1 MEKFQGLYYSVMSGE
16 DRTAEVV
23 EGNMQYD
30 YTTEIVAVPEKAI
43 CNGKTYKVTSIGANA
58 FRRFGCLKS
67 IEIPKTVTEIAGS
80 SFGECRNLDE
90 IKVSERNKD
99 FVSIDGSLYSKDVT
113 SLYCCCP
120 RDITSISIQSP
131 VTTIGEYAFAG
142 CSDLTRVTL
151 GNSVTWIGYNA
162 FYGCSGLEEVYCMM
176 ETPIESEEPI
186 FADGALMNAVLY
198 VPKGCKEKY
207 EAVDPWRNFY
217 TIKEFDAV
225 GSSNANV
232 SDEPSVTV
240 EDGTIKVK
248 NIDGQTVSIY
258 DVAGGLV
265 LSVKADGSSI
275 GMVLPDNGVYVVK
288 VNDTETRI
296 NL

>member
-16 DRTAEVV
+16 DRTAKVV
-23 EGNMQYD
+23 DGNEQYD

-43 CNGKTYKVTSIGANA
+43 CTSKTYKVTSIGVNA
-58 FRRFGCLKS
+58 FRRFRRLMS
-67 IEIPKTVTEIAGS
+67 IEIPKTITEISGS
-80 SFGECRNLDE
+80 AFRECCRLDE
-90 IKVSERNKD
+90 IKVSEGNKD
-99 FVSIDGSLYSKDVT
+99 YVSIDGSLYSKDVT

-120 RDITSISIQSP
+120 RDITFISIQSP
-131 VTTIGEYAFAG
+131 VTTIGDYAFAG

-151 GNSVTWIGYNA
+151 GNSVTWIGYYA

-176 ETPIESEEPI
+176 ETPIESDSPI
-186 FADGALMNAVLY
+186 FADMALMNAVLY

-225 GSSNANV
+225 ESNNAIV
-232 SDEPSVTV
+232 TDRPSVTV

-248 NIDGQTVSIY
+248 DIGGQTVSVY
-258 DVAGGLV
+258 DVAGVLV
-265 LSVKADGSSI
+265 LSVKADGDSVGI
-275 GMVLPDNGVYVVK
+275 VLPDSGVYVVK
-288 VNDTETRI
+288 VNDMETKI
-296 NL
+296 TL